1 MGDFLEA
8 CFGLVVAA
16 VGIVVAIGLVYLL
29 IGISPLILLLV
40 VIGAVIYGVWKT
52 IKKLLTTNK

>member
-8 CFGLVVAA
+8 CFSLVLIVF
-16 VGIVVAIGLVYLL
+16 GIVALIGLGYFI

-40 VIGAVIYGVWKT
+40 VIGGILYVVWEI
-52 IKKLLTTNK
+52 IKKLLNLK